1 MVILM
6 CQSSNSHAKAD
17 DVRRTYS
24 LQMMVW
30 PSTDDVR
37 LWSLSFNGSLVDSNA
52 TEIIRDMRNPG
63 FVFNLGLPCI
73 RRVSIGTA
81 GLYMIKGT
89 GWTSKGLD

>member
-1 MVILM
+1 MIEEHKAIVVPFMVILM

-52 TEIIRDMRNPG
+52 AEITKWKHWCCPG
-63 FVFNLGLPCI
+63 A
-73 RRVSIGTA
+73 SS
-81 GLYMIKGT
+81 
-89 GWTSKGLD
+89 TSSQELH